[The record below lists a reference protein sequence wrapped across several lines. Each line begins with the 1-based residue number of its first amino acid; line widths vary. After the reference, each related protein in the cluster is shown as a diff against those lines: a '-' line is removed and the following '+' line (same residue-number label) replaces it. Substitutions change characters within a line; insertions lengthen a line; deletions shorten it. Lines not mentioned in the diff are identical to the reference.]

1 MKILHVGQ
9 MIGGLDV
16 YIRNSIVYNNAGN
29 EYVIAHGDKDN
40 SKPVLKDGKTV
51 KEYTIPLY
59 RSLNPINDLKALSR
73 IVRIIRSEKPD
84 LIHCHSAK
92 GDVIGRTAGW
102 LTRTRTLY
110 TPHAFS
116 FLCSSSVLKRRIY
129 LFIERITKFNAYV
142 LACSASEQKM
152 AIECVKYRPA
162 HALLWHNSVPDA
174 SLEKGEKVNVNE
186 PYACYIGRPCYQKN
200 TLFLLDVIK
209 TLKDRGCNLKFL
221 LLGVGYHS
229 PELEAMK
236 AKIGQLGLDNNITL
250 VPWISHADCQEYVRS
265 SLFYVTTSLYEGLP
279 LSVIEAM
286 ANGKTIIASGVVGNK
301 DCVENDVN
309 GWLLPLDANAFV
321 DKIIQLINDASV
333 RTAME
338 RESRQLFLNKFFIEK
353 QIGRL
358 QEIYE
363 NLYLHKER
371 NKK

>member
-16 YIRNSIVYNNAGN
+16 YIRNSIVYNNNGN
-29 EYVIAHGDKDN
+29 EYVIVHGDKDGNKPVVKN
-40 SKPVLKDGKTV
+40 SKAV
-51 KEYTIPLY
+51 KEYAISLY
-59 RSLNPINDLKALSR
+59 RSLNPLNDLRALLQT
-73 IVRIIRSEKPD
+73 VRIIRKEKPD
-84 LIHCHSAK
+84 IIHCHSAK
-92 GDVIGRTAGW
+92 GGVIGRTAGW

-116 FLCSSSVLKRRIY
+116 FLCSPSKLKLRVY
-129 LFIERITKFNAYV
+129 LFIERITRFNAYV

-152 AIECVKYRPA
+152 AVELAKYAPD

-174 SLEKGEKVNVNE
+174 SLEKGENVSINE

-209 TLKDRGCNLKFL
+209 ALKDRGCSLKFL

-236 AKIGQLGLDNNITL
+236 VKISQLGLNDNITL
-250 VPWISHADCQEYVRS
+250 VPWISHADCQEYVRG

-286 ANGKTIIASGVVGNK
+286 ANGKAVIASDVIGNR
-301 DCVENDVN
+301 DCVEDGVN
-309 GWLLPLDANAFV
+309 GWLLPLDAKTFA
-321 DKIIQLINDASV
+321 DKIIQLVNNESL
-333 RTAME
+333 RKEME
-338 RESRQLFLNKFFIEK
+338 RNSRQLFLDSFFIER
-353 QIGRL
+353 QIEEL
-358 QEIYE
+358 QEIYKTCSLIQKHTE
-363 NLYLHKER
+363 Q
-371 NKK
+371 

>member
-29 EYVIAHGDKDN
+29 EYVIVHGDKDS
-40 SKPVLKDGKTV
+40 SKPVLKGSKAV
-51 KEYTIPLY
+51 KEYAIQLY
-59 RSLNPINDLKALSR
+59 RSLNPVNDFMALLQV
-73 IVRIIRSEKPD
+73 IEIIRREKPD
-84 LIHCHSAK
+84 TIHCHSAK
-92 GDVIGRTAGW
+92 GGVIGRTAGW
-102 LTRTRTLY
+102 LTGTRTLY

-116 FLCSSSVLKRRIY
+116 FLCSPSKLKRRVY
-129 LFIERITKFNAYV
+129 LFIERITRFNAYV

-152 AIECVKYRPA
+152 AIECVKYKPA

-174 SLEKGEKVNVNE
+174 SLENGERVSVNE

-209 TLKDRGCNLKFL
+209 ALSDRGCDLKFL

-229 PELEAMK
+229 PELDAMK
-236 AKIGQLGLDNNITL
+236 AKIGELGLDNSITL
-250 VPWISHADCQEYVRS
+250 VPWISHADCQEYVRG

-286 ANGKTIIASGVVGNK
+286 ANGKAIIASDVVGNR
-301 DCVENDVN
+301 DCVEDGVN
-309 GWLLPLDANAFV
+309 GWLLPLDANVFA
-321 DKIIQLINDASV
+321 DRIIRLAAD
-333 RTAME
+333 RPMREAMGE
-338 RESRQLFLNKFFIEK
+338 KSRQLFLSRFFIEK
-353 QIGRL
+353 QIKSL

-363 NLYLHKER
+363 NKSYEQKD
-371 NKK
+371 